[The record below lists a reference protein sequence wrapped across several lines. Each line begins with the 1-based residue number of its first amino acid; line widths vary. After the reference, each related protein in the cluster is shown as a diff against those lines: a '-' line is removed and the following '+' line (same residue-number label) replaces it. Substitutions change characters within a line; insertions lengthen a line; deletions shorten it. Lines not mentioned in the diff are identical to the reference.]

1 MDPERRSS
9 AQDLGDRAEA
19 SQDVRGR
26 AGDSR
31 DLGDRAGGSPDLPDR
46 AGGSADLGDRAEGAT
61 APGAAGAGDSS
72 AGAAEAAGGGASMIQ
87 PDAAPEPGLLSS
99 ADETRFRQSWRE
111 LQARFVD
118 DPQEAVRGADALVT
132 AVIQALSERFTE
144 HKGRLESHW
153 RRGDEPDTEELRQAL
168 QRYRD
173 FFDRLLA
180 T

>member
-19 SQDVRGR
+19 SQDVRERRGE
-26 AGDSR
+26 SR
-31 DLGDRAGGSPDLPDR
+31 DLDDHT
-46 AGGSADLGDRAEGAT
+46 EEAT
-61 APGAAGAGDSS
+61 AP
-72 AGAAEAAGGGASMIQ
+72 AGAADSGGGAAGGASMIQ
-87 PDAAPEPGLLSS
+87 PDTAPEPGLLSS